1 MTWAMAA
8 TPQTGRPRYRKPERV
23 DRVSLP
29 VLLGGAREVPEAEQ
43 ARLSLPDGDTVFC
56 VGDQSLVKR
65 RSIALV
71 GSRKV
76 SEDGAKR
83 ARKLARQL
91 AEREIVV
98 VSGLAYG
105 VDVNAHQAAI
115 EAGGKT
121 IAVIGTPVDRAYP
134 ADHGELQER
143 IYREHLLLTPFP
155 LGAKVFP
162 SNFPQ
167 RNKLMAAISD
177 GTVIVEAS
185 DTSGSRH
192 QAAECARIGRWLFF
206 LKSMTEDPEVTW
218 WRGFVGE
225 GKKARI
231 VERVED
237 ILNVL

>member
-1 MTWAMAA
+1 MPLAMAE
-8 TPQTGRPRYRKPERV
+8 TPQARRSRYRKPELAE
-23 DRVSLP
+23 RVSLP
-29 VLLGGAREVPEAEQ
+29 VLLDGARAVPDSEQ
-43 ARLSLPDGDTVFC
+43 PRLMLSGVDGVFC
-56 VGDQSLVKR
+56 VGDQSLVR
-65 RSIALV
+65 RRCIALV

-76 SEDGAKR
+76 SDDGAKR

-91 AEREIVV
+91 AERGVVV
-98 VSGLAYG
+98 VSGLAQG
-105 VDVNAHQAAI
+105 VDANAHQAAI
-115 EAGGKT
+115 DAGGKT

-134 ADHGELQER
+134 ADHAELQER
-143 IYREHLLLTPFP
+143 IYREHLLISPFP
-155 LGAKVFP
+155 IGAKVFA
-162 SNFPQ
+162 SNFPH
-167 RNKLMAAISD
+167 RNKVMAAISD

-206 LKSMTEDPEVTW
+206 LKSMTEDPTVTW

-237 ILNVL
+237 ILDAF